1 MLDAS
6 WTPALPTGPV
16 NASTRLDSYV
26 DRYAARTQ
34 GMTASEIRAL
44 FAVASRPE
52 VVSLAGGMPN
62 ISGLPLDVVG
72 SAIGDLIANH
82 GPVALQYSSGQGDPT
97 LREQICEVM
106 ALEGIDAHPD
116 DVVVTVGSQ
125 QAVDLVTRIFC
136 DPGDVVICEAP
147 SYVGALGVFKAFQC
161 QVVHAEM
168 DADGLVPDALRQAI
182 AVTRAA
188 GKTIKFLYTIP
199 NFHNPAGV
207 TMSLARRAEIL
218 DICRSEGVLV
228 LEDNPY
234 GLLGFDSEP
243 MRGAARRRGRGR
255 GLPRVVLQDLLARHA
270 RRLGAGA
277 RTRSA
282 RSSCSPRSR
291 PPCARRRSTR
301 WPSRRTSP
309 THDWQGQI
317 KQMREMYRERRDAM
331 IEALHDF
338 MPAACQW
345 NVPHG
350 GFFVWMTLPPGIDA
364 KAMLPRAV
372 TARVAY
378 VPGTAFFADGFGAGS
393 MRLSF
398 CYPTPE
404 RIREGVRRLAG
415 VLEEEMELRETFG
428 ATATI
433 APPPAPQRVR
443 RPRNGP
449 LMTGHPIVVL
459 AGGLSHERD
468 VSLRSGRRTAEALR
482 SAGLEVAERDV
493 DAGLLAALLADP
505 PTCVVPMLHGESGED
520 GAIREVLDLLGVPY
534 VGSGPAACRTA
545 FDKPVAKSV
554 VARVGITTPAV
565 ACACR
570 TRRSASSAPPR

>member
-1 MLDAS
+1 MSQLS
-6 WTPALPTGPV
+6 RPSG
-16 NASTRLDSYV
+16 STRLDSYV

-44 FAVASRPE
+44 FSVASRPE

-72 SAIGDLIANH
+72 EAIEGLVRTA
-82 GPVALQYSSGQGDPT
+82 GTTAMQYGSGQGDPH
-97 LREQICEVM
+97 LRDQICDVM
-106 ALEGIDAHPD
+106 RLEGIEAHPD

-207 TMSLARRAEIL
+207 TMTTARRAEIL

-234 GLLGFDSEP
+234 GLLGFEGEP
-243 MRGAARRRGRGR
+243 HRALRADESDGVIYLGSFSKTFSPGMRVGWALAPHAVREK
-255 GLPRVVLQDLLARHA
+255 LVLAQE
-270 RRLGAGA
+270 
-277 RTRSA
+277 SA
-282 RSSCSPRSR
+282 TLC
-291 PPCARRRSTR
+291 PPSFSQMAVSAYLTQ
-301 WPSRRTSP
+301 
-309 THDWQGQI
+309 HDWQGQI

-331 IEALHDF
+331 IQALEDF
-338 MPAACQW
+338 MPPACTW
-345 NVPHG
+345 NSPRG
-350 GFFVWMTLPPGIDA
+350 GFFVWVTLPPGIDA

-378 VPGTAFFADGFGAGS
+378 VPGTAFFADGFGSGS

-398 CYPTPE
+398 CFPTPE

-415 VLEEEMELRETFG
+415 VLGEEMELRETFG
-428 ATATI
+428 AVA
-433 APPPAPQRVR
+433 PAP
-443 RPRNGP
+443 G
-449 LMTGHPIVVL
+449 IE
-459 AGGLSHERD
+459 A
-468 VSLRSGRRTAEALR
+468 RSGY
-482 SAGLEVAERDV
+482 
-493 DAGLLAALLADP
+493 DAP
-505 PTCVVPMLHGESGED
+505 SS
-520 GAIREVLDLLGVPY
+520 DL
-534 VGSGPAACRTA
+534 T
-545 FDKPVAKSV
+545 
-554 VARVGITTPAV
+554 
-565 ACACR
+565 
-570 TRRSASSAPPR
+570 